1 MKPMLAA
8 GEIIGYEILD
18 SANQVRKVKK
28 LDIISLAEKGLIDA
42 KVAIDSQGV
51 KHISP
56 NHKLDN
62 TEDAEI
68 YTVEARLM
76 KDGKLVGYR
85 CKTSTGALVKMT
97 PVKLWEFAAV
107 NQVTNVEAKIYNDKL
122 TLLGTVT
129 KLNNIPIVKV

>member
-1 MKPMLAA
+1 MQYQLMKPMLAA

-42 KVAIDSQGV
+42 KVV